1 MGKGMGLGKGKG
13 MGWRTTDDVAEFL
26 DAAGAF
32 LRAERARNTVL
43 LSVTE
48 QMRRSPSLYSAG
60 PGDGPL
66 LGWWTGLS
74 GAVGGAFLQTPPFPV
89 VVTDVPAAVA
99 VDLAAQLAGR
109 PLPGV
114 NAHPAVAEA
123 FAGAWKSATGCQV
136 EVHREQR
143 LYRLA
148 ELSWRPDPVPPG
160 AARIATEAD
169 AGLLTEWF
177 LAFTTEVH
185 DMAHHG
191 DQAADVRQRLGYGG
205 LTVWEAGGEIVSL
218 AGLTRQVAGMV
229 RVGPVYTPPEKRAYG
244 YASAVT
250 AAVSQQALDAG
261 AEEVLLFTDL
271 ANPVA
276 NSIYQRIGYRPVED
290 RVVLAFSG

>member
-1 MGKGMGLGKGKG
+1 

-26 DAAGAF
+26 EATGDF
-32 LRAERARNTVL
+32 LRAERARNTVIL
-43 LSVTE
+43 TVTE
-48 QMRRSPSLYSAG
+48 QLRRNPSSYSAAS
-60 PGDGPL
+60 GDGPL
-66 LGWWTGLS
+66 LGWWSDPAGMV
-74 GAVGGAFLQTPPFPV
+74 AGAFMQTPPFPIL
-89 VVTDVPAAVA
+89 VTDVPAAVA
-99 VDLAAQLAGR
+99 EDLAAELAGR

-114 NAHPAVAEA
+114 NACPMVAEA
-123 FAGAWKSATGCQV
+123 FAGAWKAATGGRV
-136 EVHREQR
+136 EVHRKQR

-169 AGLLTEWF
+169 AGLLTDWF
-177 LAFTTEVH
+177 IAFAAEVH
-185 DMAHHG
+185 DMAQRA
-191 DQAADVRQRLGYGG
+191 DQVADVRGRLAYGG

>member
-1 MGKGMGLGKGKG
+1 
-13 MGWRTTDDVAEFL
+13 MGWQTTDDVTEFL
-26 DAAGAF
+26 EVTGEF
-32 LRAERARNTVL
+32 LRAERARNTVI

-48 QMRRSPSLYSAG
+48 QMRRNPSSHPAG
-60 PGDGPL
+60 PADRPL
-66 LGWWTGLS
+66 LGWWTGSS
-74 GAVGGAFLQTPPFPV
+74 GAVGGAFMQTPPFPV
-89 VVTDVPAAVA
+89 VVTDVPAGGAA
-99 VDLAAQLAGR
+99 DLAAELAGR

-123 FAGAWKSATGCQV
+123 FAGAWRAATGCRVQ
-136 EVHREQR
+136 VHREQR

-169 AGLLTEWF
+169 IALLTDWF
-177 LAFTTEVH
+177 IAFAAEVH
-185 DMAHHG
+185 DMAQHA
-191 DQAADVRQRLGYGG
+191 DQVADVRGRLGYGG
-205 LTVWEAGGEIVSL
+205 LTVWEVGGEVVSL
-218 AGLTRQVAGMV
+218 AGVTRPVAGMV
-229 RVGPVYTPPEKRAYG
+229 RIGPVYTPPDKRAFG

-250 AAVSQQALDAG
+250 AAISQQAVDAG

-290 RVVLAFSG
+290 RVVLSFSPAA

>member
-1 MGKGMGLGKGKG
+1 

-26 DAAGAF
+26 EATGEF
-32 LRAERARNTVL
+32 LLGERARNTVIL
-43 LSVTE
+43 TVTE
-48 QMRRSPSLYSAG
+48 QLRRNPSSYSAV

-66 LGWWTGLS
+66 LGWWTGSS
-74 GAVGGAFLQTPPFPV
+74 GAVGGAFMQTPPFPI
-89 VVTDVPAAVA
+89 VVTDVPAGVA
-99 VDLAAQLAGR
+99 EELAAELAGR

-114 NAHPAVAEA
+114 NAYPAVAEA
-123 FAGAWKSATGCQV
+123 FAGAWKAATGCQI

-148 ELSWRPDPVPPG
+148 ELSWRPDPAPPG

-169 AGLLTEWF
+169 TGLLTDWF
-177 LAFTTEVH
+177 IAFAAEVH
-185 DMAHHG
+185 DMAQRA
-191 DQAADVRQRLGYGG
+191 DQVADVRGRLAYGG

-229 RVGPVYTPPEKRAYG
+229 RVGPVYTPPEKRACG